1 LVNIITL
8 GFPGMPGRD
17 GLAGIKGDEGKL
29 LKKLKH
35 ERKIYLFCKLK
46 ETKGLLVLMVHLE

>member
-1 LVNIITL
+1 
-8 GFPGMPGRD
+8 MPGRD

-29 LKKLKH
+29 LKKSKH